1 MAANVTYIPPKAA
14 KPEALRV
21 AAYCRVSSDSS
32 DQLHSY
38 ATQIK
43 AYTEQIG
50 AHADW
55 ELVDVYADEGLTG
68 TRMDKREDF
77 QRLLADCR
85 KGKVD
90 RVLCK
95 SISRFARNTKD
106 CLAALRELSALGV
119 TVYFEKENIDTGTLT
134 SELMVSVSGA
144 LAQQESISIS
154 QNLKIAWRRM
164 MATGDFVTTNPPF
177 GCELVDGCGLRIKE
191 SEADIV
197 RWIFASYL
205 DGISTREIAKSLT
218 ERGILTTE
226 GNAVWNPRSV
236 QLILDN
242 EKYKG
247 DTFTLKRY
255 TTNQFPFSVKR
266 NHGEVDQYY
275 IENSHPAIINM
286 DTFERVQ
293 KLKERRTRKR
303 QLDKQDS
310 PLRGKMACGVCG
322 TALMRRTTGNGLI
335 SWVCRKHD
343 ENAADCPVGRIPE
356 TEIYAAFVR
365 MYNKIRANADI
376 VLKPALTQLD
386 DLEAALQRENPAMLE
401 INRAIAQVAEQSYNI
416 SKLQTA
422 GLLDADACAAKLSSI
437 QTKLTQLRRER
448 RRLLEHDDIEDAISR
463 LHQTADTIKSGP
475 EQLDTFDESLFEE
488 LVERIIAESQTCIR
502 FRLWG
507 GVELTEEVRRAK
519 R

>member
-1 MAANVTYIPPKAA
+1 MAANETYIPPKAA
-14 KPEALRV
+14 KPEPLRV

-32 DQLHSY
+32 DQLRSY

-95 SISRFARNTKD
+95 SISRFARNTRD
-106 CLAALRELSALGV
+106 CLVALRELSALGV
-119 TVYFEKENIDTGTLT
+119 TVY
-134 SELMVSVSGA
+134 
-144 LAQQESISIS
+144 
-154 QNLKIAWRRM
+154 QNQRMSYRRRM
-164 MATGDFVTTNPPF
+164 EKGEFITCYAPYGYDLK
-177 GCELVDGCGLRIKE
+177 GQELVINEEQAAVVRYIFQQYLNGCSVERL
-191 SEADIV
+191 AHD
-197 RWIFASYL
+197 
-205 DGISTREIAKSLT
+205 LT
-218 ERGILTTE
+218 QMNVPTGFGQSKWWDYPIRYILK
-226 GNAVWNPRSV
+226 
-236 QLILDN
+236 N
-242 EKYKG
+242 EKYVG
-247 DTFTLKRY
+247 DTLCQKFY
-255 TTNQFPFSVKR
+255 TTEHLPFINKM
-266 NHGEVDQYY
+266 NHGEREQYY
-275 IENSHPAIINM
+275 IENTHPPIVSREV
-286 DTFERVQ
+286 FQ
-293 KLKERRTRKR
+293 KAQALLEKKSAKNVTHIAHILSLKIC
-303 QLDKQDS
+303 
-310 PLRGKMACGVCG
+310 CGRCG
-322 TALMRRTTGNGLI
+322 TSYIRRVSLNGFAT
-335 SWVCRKHD
+335 WVCRKHD
-343 ENAADCPVGRIPE
+343 RKAVDCSNGRIPE

-365 MYNKIRANADI
+365 MYNKLKENADI
-376 VLKPALTQLD
+376 ILAPALKQLD
-386 DLEAALQRENPAMLE
+386 DLETAMQRENPAMLE
-401 INRAIAQVAEQSYNI
+401 INRAIAQVAEQSHNI

-463 LHQTADTIKSGP
+463 LHRTADTIKSGP

-507 GVELTEEVRRAK
+507 GVELAEKVRRAK

>member
-154 QNLKIAWRRM
+154 QNQRMSYRRRM
-164 MATGDFVTTNPPF
+164 EKGEFITCYAPYGYDLK
-177 GCELVDGCGLRIKE
+177 GQELVINEEQAAVVRYIFQQYLNGCSVERL
-191 SEADIV
+191 AHD
-197 RWIFASYL
+197 
-205 DGISTREIAKSLT
+205 LT
-218 ERGILTTE
+218 QMNVPTGFGQSKWWDYPIRYILK
-226 GNAVWNPRSV
+226 
-236 QLILDN
+236 N
-242 EKYKG
+242 EKYVG
-247 DTFTLKRY
+247 DTLCQKFY
-255 TTNQFPFSVKR
+255 TTEYLPFINKM
-266 NHGEVDQYY
+266 NHGEREQYY
-275 IENSHPAIINM
+275 IENTHPPIVSREV
-286 DTFERVQ
+286 FQ
-293 KLKERRTRKR
+293 KAQALLEKKSAKNVTHIAHILSLKIC
-303 QLDKQDS
+303 
-310 PLRGKMACGVCG
+310 CGRCG
-322 TALMRRTTGNGLI
+322 TSYIRRVSLNGFAT
-335 SWVCRKHD
+335 WVCRKHD
-343 ENAADCPVGRIPE
+343 RKAVDCSNGRIPE

-365 MYNKIRANADI
+365 MYNKLKENADI
-376 VLKPALTQLD
+376 ILTPALKQLD
-386 DLEAALQRENPAMLE
+386 DLETAMQRENPAMLE
-401 INRAIAQVAEQSYNI
+401 INRAIAQVAEQSHNI

-507 GVELTEEVRRAK
+507 GVELAEKVRRAK